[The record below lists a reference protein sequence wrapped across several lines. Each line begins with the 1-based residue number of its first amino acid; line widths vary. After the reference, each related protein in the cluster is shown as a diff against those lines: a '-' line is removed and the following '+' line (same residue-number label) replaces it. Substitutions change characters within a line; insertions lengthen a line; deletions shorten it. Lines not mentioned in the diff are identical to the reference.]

1 MFDEHDSKIEFPIVS
16 YDDRLQIAHET
27 WKRGNGAIFIV
38 KAANMHGVSK
48 STLRDRINGAIPKIE
63 ASQNMQR
70 LSPGEEKVLVEWML
84 LLASWGWPV
93 KVEQLHDMACELLQ
107 AKDNIKELEIH

>member
-1 MFDEHDSKIEFPIVS
+1 MSDNDSEIEFSTVF
-16 YDDRLQIAHET
+16 YNDWLQITNET
-27 WKRGNGAIFIV
+27 WKQDNNALSIA
-38 KAANMHGVSK
+38 KTANMHGVSK

-70 LSPGEEKVLVEWML
+70 LSPREEEALAEWML

-93 KVEQLHDMACELLQ
+93 KVEQLRGMACELLQ
-107 AKDNIKELEIH
+107 IKDDTKELEIH